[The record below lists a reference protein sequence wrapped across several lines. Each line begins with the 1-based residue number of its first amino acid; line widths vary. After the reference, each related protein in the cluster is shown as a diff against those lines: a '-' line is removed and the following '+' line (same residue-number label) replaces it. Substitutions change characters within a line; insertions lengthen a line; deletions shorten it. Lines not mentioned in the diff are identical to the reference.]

1 MLDVRKCFLVDLSSV
16 GQAALTITNVLL
28 KKMGFRWLKILEN
41 YIFDEKVMIYSIIN
55 LQTFVKSF

>member
-1 MLDVRKCFLVDLSSV
+1 M

-28 KKMGFRWLKILEN
+28 KKMGFRWLKTLEN